1 MTPFK
6 RKDKLTI
13 CVVDTETTMMNEYSH
28 QVFDFAYVI
37 GNVLDSN
44 CEPLER
50 SFLIDEVLDEPKNF
64 IWTTPK
70 GMPEGE
76 RKAFALDSRYE
87 TALKRRTK
95 TKKGVSWEFALDYFY
110 KDCSRMGVDVFTAY
124 NVKFDIEALRKTQDQ
139 INDKRFR
146 MPNGMNIMCL
156 MDIAQTKVINNDFHN
171 WFNKQDKYLQNQF
184 TTDNDNISYSAECVF
199 RYWFDNYY
207 YKEQHT
213 ALRDARMEWKL
224 AVKMFERWEG
234 EIKRD
239 FINFVVNLGWRN
251 VNKIPSSTK
260 KAKMRKEKRNLIA

>member
-95 TKKGVSWEFALDYFY
+95 TKKGA
-110 KDCSRMGVDVFTAY
+110 
-124 NVKFDIEALRKTQDQ
+124 
-139 INDKRFR
+139 
-146 MPNGMNIMCL
+146 
-156 MDIAQTKVINNDFHN
+156 
-171 WFNKQDKYLQNQF
+171 
-184 TTDNDNISYSAECVF
+184 
-199 RYWFDNYY
+199 
-207 YKEQHT
+207 
-213 ALRDARMEWKL
+213 
-224 AVKMFERWEG
+224 
-234 EIKRD
+234 
-239 FINFVVNLGWRN
+239 
-251 VNKIPSSTK
+251 
-260 KAKMRKEKRNLIA
+260 

>member
-1 MTPFK
+1 
-6 RKDKLTI
+6 
-13 CVVDTETTMMNEYSH
+13 
-28 QVFDFAYVI
+28 
-37 GNVLDSN
+37 
-44 CEPLER
+44 
-50 SFLIDEVLDEPKNF
+50 
-64 IWTTPK
+64 
-70 GMPEGE
+70 
-76 RKAFALDSRYE
+76 
-87 TALKRRTK
+87 
-95 TKKGVSWEFALDYFY
+95 
-110 KDCSRMGVDVFTAY
+110 MGVDIFTAY

-171 WFNKQDKYLQNQF
+171 WFKKQDKYLQNQF

-224 AVKMFERWEG
+224 AVKMFERWEK

-239 FINFVVNLGWRN
+239 FINFVVNLGWKT
-251 VNKIPSSTK
+251 VNKIPSSNK
-260 KAKMRKEKRNLIA
+260 KSQMRKAKLEEFNSMKKQKLLKVISNKYLISKVAKSFDMKIIKAFDFDGTLFTAVGTYEKILI